1 MAAVA
6 GAGKTSAADQRGDQ
20 AAHCSGRHGRVHG
33 DSPDA
38 RHNLGVALLDPAHV
52 TFDGSVG
59 YYCAGMIDG
68 PTVQIN
74 GSAGWGLAESML
86 TGTVVVRGSAGNGA
100 AATIRGGTVV
110 IHGHAAARAGVSMKG
125 GVVLIAGQLWLHGR
139 VHGAEGD
146 ADRLWRCGRCLL
158 RFYVRVRRLR
168 RWQYHGP
175 GQRRGHRGANRS
187 GLRLSGG
194 HAVASSGRRS
204 HPDLLSRLPRFKKV
218 VAGRRLWNF
227 DKREW
232 ATWREAL

>member
-1 MAAVA
+1 MAEVA
-6 GAGKTSAADQRGDQ
+6 CDGKTTREINAEIKRLISRGTTDI
-20 AAHCSGRHGRVHG
+20 RVEG
-33 DSPDA
+33 PGA
-38 RHNLGVALLDPAHV
+38 RHNLGVALLQPADI

-68 PTVQIN
+68 PTVGIN

-86 TGTVVVRGSAGNGA
+86 NGTVIVRGSAGNGA

-125 GVVLIAGQLWLHGR
+125 GVVLIAGNCGYMAGFMAQKGTLI
-139 VHGAEGD
+139 VCGD
-146 ADRLWRCGRCLL
+146 AGEAFCDSMYECVGYVGGSIAELGNDAVIEEPTAEDRDFLESTLARHFGDDR
-158 RFYVRVRRLR
+158 
-168 RWQYHGP
+168 
-175 GQRRGHRGANRS
+175 
-187 GLRLSGG
+187 
-194 HAVASSGRRS
+194 
-204 HPDLLSRLPRFKKV
+204 PDLTSLLPKFKKV